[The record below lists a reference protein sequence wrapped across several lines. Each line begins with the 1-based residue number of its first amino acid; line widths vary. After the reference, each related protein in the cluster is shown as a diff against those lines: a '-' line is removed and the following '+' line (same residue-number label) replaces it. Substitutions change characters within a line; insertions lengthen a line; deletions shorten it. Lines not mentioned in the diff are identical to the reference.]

1 MIIIHIL
8 FITTGSKVDAR
19 GYIFKLSM
27 NLQKKLDKKSYQNSK
42 KLIRRVFNASL
53 DNPNNP
59 DSVSFFQSDTYKFYF
74 LMSFM
79 WESLEDNE
87 ISQEYAIS
95 LVPKKFAS
103 RIKRLQVLKQAVKLG
118 YINESSS
125 VIDKR
130 RRIYTPSDLLL
141 KDFVRFANSSDKL
154 ISSDI
159 TI

>member
-1 MIIIHIL
+1 
-8 FITTGSKVDAR
+8 
-19 GYIFKLSM
+19 M
-27 NLQKKLDKKSYQNSK
+27 NLEKKLDEKSFKNSK
-42 KLIRRVFNASL
+42 KLIRRVLSASL

-59 DSVSFFQSDTYKFYF
+59 DSVNFFQSDTYKFYF

-79 WESLEDNE
+79 WESLENNE

-103 RIKRLQVLKQAVKLG
+103 RIKRLQILKQAVKLG

-125 VIDKR
+125 IIDKR

-141 KDFVRFANSSDKL
+141 NDFVEFANNSDKL
-154 ISSDI
+154 ISSD
-159 TI
+159 TKT